1 MSKQERLRQLQA
13 QRQANQE
20 RFKAS
25 GTNPGIPPTGSNGL
39 FNTPGLDPNIISTYI
54 PPTGIEE
61 FLEANGHVR
70 ITNYTAP
77 DFGIITGQT
86 TATGENPTQP
96 CDENVPVAGS
106 LKLCQQSWPLGEMT
120 LKSQVIRLD
129 TAGQL
134 VNRSDMVDGRLVND
148 PFNTQVASQI
158 ASVQPQDIFRSTVAK
173 LTVELANDFKRQ
185 FATLIWD
192 GNPANTA
199 GSAGGYIE
207 FNGLNRIINTGY
219 RDSVTQTLC
228 PAADSLVLDFNDGI
242 VQNDPS
248 LVLRYFVETY
258 RDRQLLAQQTR
269 FGAVAWAWTMRR
281 QLFLALTEIWPCAYY
296 TYRCYTPSPNGSTV
310 ISLSGTEQANFRDE
324 MRIGQF
330 LLIDGQR
337 VPVIID
343 ETLDETNHA
352 NGNFSSNAYLV
363 PLAAPGRLGD
373 TNGQLTYIEYFD
385 YRGTY
390 GMMGELTRLGII
402 QEGTYRVSPDGR
414 FIAMLMSPVAFCRQ
428 ILMRTR
434 KRIICRTPFLAA
446 RIDNLQYNVYQH
458 ERDWNHDSS
467 FFVNGGNTS
476 FVGQQFYSPIG

>member
-1 MSKQERLRQLQA
+1 MPSSHEARLRQLQE
-13 QRQANQE
+13 QRQA
-20 RFKAS
+20 RYKAS
-25 GTNPGIPPTGSNGL
+25 GTNPGISPTGPNGL

-54 PPTGIEE
+54 PPEGLEE

-70 ITNYTAP
+70 ITQYSAP

-86 TATGENPTQP
+86 TATGENPTEP

-129 TAGQL
+129 NAGTL
-134 VNRSDMVDGRLVND
+134 INRSDMIDGRLVND
-148 PFNTQVASQI
+148 PFNSAVASQI
-158 ASVQPQDIFRSTVAK
+158 STMRPEDILRSTVAK
-173 LTVELANDFKRQ
+173 LTLELANDFKRQ
-185 FATLIWD
+185 FAQLIWD
-192 GNPANTA
+192 GNPVNTA
-199 GSAGGYIE
+199 GSSGGYIE

-228 PAADSLVLDFNDGI
+228 PAADSLVQDFNDAI
-242 VQNDPS
+242 VQNNPANI
-248 LVLRYFVETY
+248 LRTFVETY
-258 RDRQLLAQQTR
+258 RDRTLLSRQTR
-269 FGAVAWAWTMRR
+269 FGAVTFAWVMRR
-281 QLFLALTEIWPCAYY
+281 QLFLALTEVWPCAYY
-296 TYRCYTPSPNGSTV
+296 TYRCYTPSPEGATV
-310 ISLSGTEQANFRDE
+310 ISLSGTEQAAFRDE

-343 ETLDETNHA
+343 ETLDEINHA

-363 PLAAPGRLGD
+363 PLSAPGRLSD

-385 YRGTY
+385 YRGQF
-390 GMMGELTRLGII
+390 GMMGELARLGIV

-446 RIDNLQYNVYQH
+446 RIDNIQYNVYIH

-476 FVGQQFYSPIG
+476 FTGQTFYSPVG